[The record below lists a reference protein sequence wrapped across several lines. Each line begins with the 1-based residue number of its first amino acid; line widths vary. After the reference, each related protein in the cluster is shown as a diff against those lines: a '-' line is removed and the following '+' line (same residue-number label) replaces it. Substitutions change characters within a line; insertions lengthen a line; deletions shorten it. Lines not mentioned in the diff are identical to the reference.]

1 MPDQSDFGTASQF
14 AASNEVDERGED
26 ILNLLHS
33 AEAERRRALDTE
45 QKLSRQLQLAE
56 NRIEELEAEVRLYK
70 AKIENAKLWLRKL
83 FSQIEERLLG

>member
-1 MPDQSDFGTASQF
+1 MPDQSDSDDASQF